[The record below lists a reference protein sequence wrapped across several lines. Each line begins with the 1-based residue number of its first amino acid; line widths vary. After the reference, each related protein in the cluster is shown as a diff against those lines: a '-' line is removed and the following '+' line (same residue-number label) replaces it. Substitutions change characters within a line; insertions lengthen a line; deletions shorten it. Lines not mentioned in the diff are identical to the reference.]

1 MRLPFGFLVL
11 MFLSGW
17 ASATALGA
25 DGAAERSLVRV
36 VPRSPWTLRELEAR
50 HLDLVSYDPD
60 TGEIF
65 LTVDAREQRELLD
78 AGYALST
85 IEPDATAG
93 LKRLQEIPHL
103 GEYHTFA
110 EMESVLVSLHATH
123 PGFCRLEV
131 LGASLEGRPI
141 YALKISDEPDV
152 DDAAEP
158 DVLIVGN
165 HHARELMTVEVPLHF
180 AHVLLEQRASVR
192 AVRELVE
199 GRETWI
205 VPMLNPDGHV
215 YQEQTQGRPGWR
227 KNRRENGDLTYGVDL
242 NRNYSHKWGYDE
254 EGSSGESMN
263 ETYRGTAPFSEP
275 ETQAL
280 RDLVQRQDFVIAIS
294 YHSYGALLLYSWG
307 WTRDELT
314 PDQDV
319 FGTLAAEM
327 VSSNG
332 YRPGNPYF
340 GTIYLTN
347 GEFDDYMYGELNAE
361 KTRRTYSFTVELNTM
376 AQGGFWPDDEL
387 VAPTCDLML
396 PLNMYAVG
404 VADLDMLTVVPPARP
419 VVSAHQEDATPWI
432 VELTWTVPENPNNPV
447 DHYEVFE
454 IDPAGF
460 EGVRLAAD
468 ADLRANG
475 RQIVAESVPV
485 PATGR
490 VILDMAADLEGL
502 WDYAY
507 VEARAG
513 GDWQALPGEATR
525 SLDPTGRNDG
535 PGLTGSMVP
544 GRRAFDASAYA
555 GKRIDLAVRLDRD
568 PDSPRAAFVRARLD
582 VAATFTERRRTLD
595 DDVRDTRYTVVVE
608 RPGLFGYGVTAV
620 NARGLKN
627 DSEEAWV
634 WVPEVTEVEI
644 QDVSVAV
651 VGKRIEVSWTT
662 RSATPARFEAW
673 SRVLRPGEAP
683 GELAAEWERGDYLRR
698 AARAQDAAGRASLG
712 WDAAAG
718 RYAVVLLG
726 QDADGPRLWGPW
738 VVEVDER
745 AAGAPARTRLHP
757 AVPNPFNPRTRL
769 SMDLPRDSDV
779 RLEVFAADGRAVRC
793 LVNARRSAGSF
804 MVEWD
809 GRDDAGRAV
818 ASGVYV
824 VRLQAAG
831 AVQSQRIVLLR

>member
-1 MRLPFGFLVL
+1 MRLPLGFLGL
-11 MFLSGW
+11 FFLSGW
-17 ASATALGA
+17 AVTALGA
-25 DGAAERSLVRV
+25 DGAVERSLVRV
-36 VPRSPWTLRELEAR
+36 LPRSPWTLRELEAR

-65 LTVDAREQRELLD
+65 LTVDAREQRALLD

-93 LKRLQEIPHL
+93 LKRLQEIPDL
-103 GEYHTFA
+103 GQYHTFA
-110 EMESVLVSLHATH
+110 EMESVLVSLQATH

-131 LGASLEGRPI
+131 LGSSLEGRPI
-141 YALKISDEPDV
+141 YALKISDEPGL
-152 DDAAEP
+152 DDATEP

-192 AVRELVE
+192 PVRDLVE

-215 YQEQTQGRPGWR
+215 YQERTQGRPGWR
-227 KNRRENGDLTYGVDL
+227 KNRRENDDLTYGVDL
-242 NRNYSHKWGYDE
+242 NRNYSHMWGYDE
-254 EGSSGESMN
+254 EGSSSETVN
-263 ETYRGTAPFSEP
+263 EMYRGAAPFSEP
-275 ETQAL
+275 ETRAL

-307 WTRDELT
+307 WTREELT

-319 FGTLAAEM
+319 FGALAAEM
-327 VSSNG
+327 VRTNG

-347 GEFDDYMYGELNAE
+347 GEFDDYMYGELNAQ
-361 KTRRTYSFTVELNTM
+361 KTRRTFSFTVELNTM
-376 AQGGFWPDDEL
+376 AQGGFWPGDEL
-387 VAPTCDLML
+387 IAPTCDLML

-404 VADLDMLTVVPPARP
+404 VADLEMLTAVPPARP
-419 VVSAHQEDATPWI
+419 VVSAHQEDETPWI

-447 DHYEVFE
+447 DHFEVYE

-460 EGVRLAAD
+460 ESVRLATA

-475 RQIVAESVPV
+475 RHIVAADLPV
-485 PATGR
+485 PATGS
-490 VILDMAADLEGL
+490 VVLDVAADLEGL

-513 GDWQALPGEATR
+513 GDWQALPGEVTR
-525 SLDPTGRNDG
+525 TLDPTGRNSG
-535 PGLTGSMVP
+535 NGMTGAMQP
-544 GRRAFDASAYA
+544 GRRWFDARAFA
-555 GKRIDLAVRLDRD
+555 GQPIDLSVRLDRH

-582 VAATFTERRRTLD
+582 VAATFMERRRTLD

-620 NARGLKN
+620 NTRGLKT
-627 DSEEAWV
+627 DGEEAWV
-634 WVPEVTEVEI
+634 WVPEVTAVEI
-644 QDVSVAV
+644 QDIAVTVAGTRV
-651 VGKRIEVSWTT
+651 EVSWTT

-673 SRVLRPGEAP
+673 SRALRPGETPA
-683 GELAAEWERGDYLRR
+683 ELAAEWQRGDYMRR

-712 WDAAAG
+712 WDAAVG
-718 RYAVVLLG
+718 RHAVVLLG
-726 QDADGPRLWGPW
+726 QDTDGPRVWGPW
-738 VVEVDER
+738 VVEVGER
-745 AAGAPARTRLHP
+745 AAGIPARTRLHP

-769 SMDLPRDSDV
+769 TLDLARDADV
-779 RLEVFAADGRAVRC
+779 RLEIFTADGRAVRC
-793 LVNARRSAGSF
+793 LVNAHRSAGSSS
-804 MVEWD
+804 VEWD
-809 GRDDAGRAV
+809 GRDDAGHAV

-824 VRLQAAG
+824 VRLQVAG
-831 AVQSQRIVLLR
+831 SVQSQRIVLLR